1 MAENHLHHG
10 KGIASTQRS
19 SAWPSHATLSL
30 SLFSLSLSHTVPA
43 CWQPPWHRGQKSL
56 FPNTANSAWL
66 GARLP
71 ACLTPPTPTRGSLR
85 QGYLAV
91 GMGGVAWPS
100 IYYYE
105 RRLHWGERREREKG
119 RGERAGESEEEG
131 RGVGGEWRLPPHTPS
146 PQPFNQLFFF
156 FNHSQRLR
164 HQRTR
169 EWTHVKI
176 RLHRMGSACV
186 CACATP
192 WKRGCP
198 SYLIHLSIL
207 VRRCDAA
214 LLLRQP
220 WYTHTHTNA
229 HAPES
234 LACTTASS
242 SLA

>member
-30 SLFSLSLSHTVPA
+30 SLFSLALSHTVPA

-156 FNHSQRLR
+156 LITRSVWDTRGPGNEHMLR
-164 HQRTR
+164 YGYTGWAAR
-169 EWTHVKI
+169 
-176 RLHRMGSACV
+176 ACV
-186 CACATP
+186 
-192 WKRGCP
+192 RVR
-198 SYLIHLSIL
+198 HLENGAVHRI
-207 VRRCDAA
+207 
-214 LLLRQP
+214 
-220 WYTHTHTNA
+220 
-229 HAPES
+229 
-234 LACTTASS
+234 
-242 SLA
+242 